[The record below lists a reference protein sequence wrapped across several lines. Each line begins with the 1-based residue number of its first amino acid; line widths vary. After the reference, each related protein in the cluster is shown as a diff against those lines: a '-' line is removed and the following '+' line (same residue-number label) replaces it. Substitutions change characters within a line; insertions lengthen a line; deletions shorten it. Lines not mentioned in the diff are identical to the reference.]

1 MARSGL
7 VMLAGIAVG
16 VLAASG
22 LAQNQVRMEDP
33 GSSWRHGSF
42 AGGAFRAVTVSG
54 YIGEGG
60 GPGGSANSFLTF
72 CLERGEN
79 IGLPQTSYADI
90 GMRAMNGGP
99 DGGNDPAPGDPLSS
113 VTAYLYW
120 IFRTGQSMGSGAFA
134 GAVDNAD
141 DTRSLQRAIWFS
153 ENEFTGSESEWQ
165 NDSRA
170 QNYYNWAVAN
180 SDGDFHGVAIMRV
193 WANYNNGEYSGNRQ
207 DQLTLIPLPPAAWAG
222 LGSLAGVMAIGYV
235 RRRKQLS

>member
-7 VMLAGIAVG
+7 VMLAGLAVG
-16 VLAASG
+16 LLTASG
-22 LAQNQVRMEDP
+22 LAQNVIRMEDP

-54 YIGEGG
+54 YNGENGG
-60 GPGGSANSFLTF
+60 AGGSANSFLTF

-79 IGLPQTSYADI
+79 ISMGQQSYTEI
-90 GMRAMNGGP
+90 SNRAMNGGP
-99 DGGNDPAPGDPLSS
+99 DGGNDPEPGDPLSA
-113 VTAYLYW
+113 VTAFLYW
-120 IFRTGQSMGSGAFA
+120 SFRTGQSIGSGAFA
-134 GAVDNAD
+134 GEVDSAEE
-141 DTRSLQRAIWFS
+141 TRSLQRAIWFA
-153 ENEFTGSESEWQ
+153 ENEFDGSESEWQ
-165 NDSRA
+165 GDTRA

-180 SDGDFHGVAIMRV
+180 NDGDFHGVAVMRL
-193 WANYNNGEYSGNRQ
+193 WANYSNGEFSGARQ

>member
-7 VMLAGIAVG
+7 VMLAGLAIG

-42 AGGAFRAVTVSG
+42 AGGAFRAVQVAG
-54 YIGEGG
+54 YIGQGG

-79 IGLPQTSYADI
+79 ISLPQVSYADI
-90 GMRAMNGGP
+90 GNRALGGGP
-99 DGGNDPAPGDPLSS
+99 DGGNDPAPGDPLSA

-120 IFRTGQSMGSGAFA
+120 IFRTSQSMGSNGFA
-134 GAVDNAD
+134 SVVDSAD
-141 DTRSLQRAIWFS
+141 ETRSLQRAIWFS
-153 ENEFTGSESEWQ
+153 ENEFTGSETEWQ
-165 NDSRA
+165 NDQRA

-180 SDGDFHGVAIMRV
+180 NDGDFHGVAVLRV
-193 WANYNNGEYSGNRQ
+193 WSNFSGGMYSGNRQ
-207 DQLTLIPLPPAAWAG
+207 DQLTLVPLPPAAWAG